1 MGPIWTA
8 AANNLAFCWGPHKC
22 NPKFQIFDF
31 KVIRENSE
39 KGVKMRGVCL
49 AITFITITCLFAFL
63 LRAFDQYYIVSATNT
78 CTLNNLGAVHSFSHT
93 IHLKYSGA

>member
-1 MGPIWTA
+1 MSFAGHGSNLTR

-39 KGVKMRGVCL
+39 KGVKMRGVMFGNHFHHYYMFVC
-49 AITFITITCLFAFL
+49 FFAKSL
-63 LRAFDQYYIVSATNT
+63 
-78 CTLNNLGAVHSFSHT
+78 
-93 IHLKYSGA
+93 